1 VAVEPHR
8 DGPFIAADHAHN
20 VEGFDA
26 VADSEFVDERI
37 RL

>member
-1 VAVEPHR
+1 MDRSSPR
-8 DGPFIAADHAHN
+8 HARN